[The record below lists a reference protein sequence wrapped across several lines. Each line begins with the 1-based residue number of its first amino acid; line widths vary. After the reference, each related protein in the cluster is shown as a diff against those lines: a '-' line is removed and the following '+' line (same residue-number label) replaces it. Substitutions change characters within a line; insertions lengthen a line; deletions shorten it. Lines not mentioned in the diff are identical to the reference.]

1 MLIRY
6 NLLLRDVRSYLL
18 LNLHRHKII
27 IALSILTIILSLYA
41 IFKRTYKKAPR
52 LCGGVNWIIW
62 LALAMD
68 IGSFIY
74 SNSSTREIS
83 ITKLIDIASYLYL
96 PIVVFLHYSF
106 IKIQNYN
113 ISLGL

>member
-1 MLIRY
+1 MLVRN
-6 NLLLRDVRSYLL
+6 NLLLRDVRSYLS
-18 LNLHRHKII
+18 LNLYRHKII

-41 IFKRTYKKAPR
+41 IIKRTYKKAPY

-74 SNSSTREIS
+74 SNISSLNITT
-83 ITKLIDIASYLYL
+83 TKLIDISSYLYL
-96 PIVVFLHYSF
+96 AIVVFLHYSF